1 MQKILISILALGVPF
16 LSACSD
22 WSLPEVPDVSLPDSI
37 PDVIH
42 KVEIQQGNIIDQ
54 RMINKLRPGMGKR
67 QVRFILGSPM
77 INDTFHADRWDYIYR
92 KHISSHAPTKA
103 TRVSLFFNK
112 DALVRIEGDMRPE
125 ADDTLKKKTEVV
137 DVPYQERNAG
147 IFDRLLGTVG
157 LESEDAPVKSRES
170 SGGGGHAH

>member
-1 MQKILISILALGVPF
+1 MQKILISILALGLPF

-103 TRVSLFFNK
+103 TRMSLFFNNG
-112 DALVRIEGDMRPE
+112 ALVRIEGDMRPE

-137 DVPYQERNAG
+137 EVPPQDHDKG
-147 IFDRLLGTVG
+147 IFDKILGTVG
-157 LESEDAPVKSRES
+157 VELEE
-170 SGGGGHAH
+170 